1 MINIDFS
8 GKNVLITGAGGGIA
22 AGIDRS
28 YAKAGAKVHL
38 ADMDVKTL
46 EKPAAELKAM
56 GCEVVTHTMDVTDE
70 AMVQKVIDDIVAAD
84 GKLDMLCNAAGII
97 SVKNYMDDNSEMFE
111 KILAVNLVG
120 MHKCIQAAL
129 KHMMPRGE
137 GKIVNIASDST
148 RKGTPIMTP
157 YSASKFGVQSLT
169 QSVALTAAASNINV
183 NAICP
188 GLLETAMGEELY
200 EMMETL
206 QGVPREQMRQAMLS
220 SMPLGRFQVPDD
232 IGNAA
237 VFLSS
242 DLAVNITGQALNVNG
257 GRSMN

>member
-1 MINIDFS
+1 MISIDFS
-8 GKNVLITGAGGGIA
+8 GKNVLLTGAGGGIG
-22 AGIDRS
+22 AGIARA
-28 YAKAGAKVHL
+28 YAKAGAHVHMSDL
-38 ADMDVKTL
+38 KMEMMDGVVAEFK
-46 EKPAAELKAM
+46 AAGYSYTAHPL
-56 GCEVVTHTMDVTDE
+56 DVTNE
-70 AMVQKVIDDIVAAD
+70 AMVQKLVDDIVAKD
-84 GKLDMLCNAAGII
+84 GKLDILCCCAGIN
-97 SVKNYMDDNSEMFE
+97 VQKPYMMITSEEFDRV
-111 KILAVNLVG
+111 LAVNLVG